1 MKSKRGYKT
10 KRRSSLTA
18 QVSPAQDRQDDLDIL
33 KSIRRGDFGPMNDK
47 LREAERVILGRLRK
61 A

>member
-1 MKSKRGYKT
+1 MKSKKGYKT

-18 QVSPAQDRQDDLDIL
+18 QVSPAQDRQDDITIL
-33 KSIRRGDFGPMNDK
+33 KMIRRGDLGPMNDK
-47 LREAERVILGRLRK
+47 LREAEQTILGRLRK